1 MGGINKKFVGNPLGY
16 FNDQY
21 DAQLKKAQDA
31 NIDNVVKP
39 SYTISNR
46 NTIQGT
52 QFSKQTPAEAAAAKA
67 AKDSK
72 IVVKGT
78 KIYSK

>member
-16 FNDQY
+16 FRKQK

-31 NIDNVVKP
+31 NVDNVVKP
-39 SYTISNR
+39 YTVSNR
-46 NTIQGT
+46 GSIHGPQVI
-52 QFSKQTPAEAAAAKA
+52 KQSPTKAAADKA

-72 IVVKGT
+72 IVVRGT

>member
-1 MGGINKKFVGNPLGY
+1 MNKEYIGNPLGY

-31 NIDNVVKP
+31 NVDNVVKP
-39 SYTISNR
+39 YTVSNR
-46 NTIQGT
+46 GSIHGPQVI
-52 QFSKQTPAEAAAAKA
+52 KQSPTKAAADKA

-72 IVVKGT
+72 IVVRGT
-78 KIYSK
+78 KIYSR

>member
-1 MGGINKKFVGNPLGY
+1 MNKEYIGNPLVY

-31 NIDNVVKP
+31 NVDNVVKP
-39 SYTISNR
+39 YTVSNR
-46 NTIQGT
+46 GSIHGPQVI
-52 QFSKQTPAEAAAAKA
+52 KQSPAKAAADKA

-72 IVVKGT
+72 IVVRGT